1 MVFNGQLYTLEEDRI
16 SNNFIYR
23 GLLQCR
29 MTLMCKV
36 SGCQIP
42 TAGQK
47 QCQLFNCHLWDLKKW
62 DGTAYVLPTEQ
73 FRKLVHEVG
82 LLSNKSS
89 PLLYMLG
96 AKHGFG
102 QSPDVTAQSVDPC
115 FARTIPGMFHLQ
127 RSACWRSKRWFRQQL
142 QQDLCHY

>member
-62 DGTAYVLPTEQ
+62 DGTAYVLQTEQ

-82 LLSNKSS
+82 LLSIYNMHYNAFSII
-89 PLLYMLG
+89 
-96 AKHGFG
+96 
-102 QSPDVTAQSVDPC
+102 T
-115 FARTIPGMFHLQ
+115 
-127 RSACWRSKRWFRQQL
+127 
-142 QQDLCHY
+142 LCNVSIKESIDCMCDWLSHNTNNSDKASRV